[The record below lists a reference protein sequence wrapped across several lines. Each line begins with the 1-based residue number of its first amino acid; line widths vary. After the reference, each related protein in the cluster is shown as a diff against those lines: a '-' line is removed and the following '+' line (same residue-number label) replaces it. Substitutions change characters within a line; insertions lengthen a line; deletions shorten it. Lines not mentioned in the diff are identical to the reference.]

1 MTTKRSTQSHPCPTC
16 GGHAAHS
23 KSMSTTAT
31 APQTDRLLTATE
43 AARMLGI
50 APGTLY
56 NLRCKD
62 RFAPAI
68 VLGRALRWETSD
80 LLMWARQFKEG
91 QAA

>member
-1 MTTKRSTQSHPCPTC
+1 
-16 GGHAAHS
+16 
-23 KSMSTTAT
+23 MSTTLLT
-31 APQTDRLLTATE
+31 TPQTDRLLNAAE

-56 NLRCKD
+56 NLRSED

-68 VLGRALRWETSD
+68 VLGRTLRWETSD

>member
-1 MTTKRSTQSHPCPTC
+1 
-16 GGHAAHS
+16 
-23 KSMSTTAT
+23 MSTTLLT
-31 APQTDRLLTATE
+31 TPQTDRLLNAAE

-56 NLRCKD
+56 NLRSED

-68 VLGRALRWETSD
+68 VLGRALRWEPSD